1 MDRRYKRERNQ
12 YDRIYNIIVESDR
25 INEAGPLLAAIPA
38 VGAAVAKGA
47 VVAGRVGMA
56 VGRVAAKGAQ
66 AVGRGV
72 AATGRAAGKGLKA
85 VGKGVA
91 KTGRIARNKGEQM
104 ARERAMQKVQQ
115 KVRGQ
120 EEEDTI

>member
-12 YDRIYNIIVESDR
+12 YDRIYNIIVESER
-25 INEAGPLLAAIPA
+25 IDEILPALAAVPA
-38 VGAAVAKGA
+38 VAAKGA
-47 VVAGRVGMA
+47 ALAARGAMA

-66 AVGRGV
+66 VVGRGV
-72 AATGRAAGKGLKA
+72 AATGRVAGKGLKA
-85 VGKGVA
+85 VGNVA
-91 KTGRIARNKGEQM
+91 GKTGRIARNKGEQM